1 MSALDHDTTQ
11 AAERLVIREA
21 ALLDD
26 GCWDEWRALFT
37 ADGTYWMP
45 LDPAQPDARLHVSLL
60 FDDAMLMDL
69 RCRRLAAAADDLSSL
84 SLQPL
89 PRVLR
94 FLSNIDVT
102 ADGADGVAVR
112 ANLLAAQHAAGV
124 TRTFH
129 ARVRW
134 ALVRDGAALRIRQ
147 KRVDLLGSGDALP
160 DILVYL

>member
-1 MSALDHDTTQ
+1 MSAADPAVLS
-11 AAERLVIREA
+11 AAERLVIRES

-26 GCWDEWRALFT
+26 GRWDEWRALFT

-45 LDPAQPDARLHVSLL
+45 LDPAQPDPVLHVSLL
-60 FDDAMLMDL
+60 YDDATLMDL
-69 RCRRLAAAADDLSSL
+69 RCRRLAAADDLSSL

-94 FLSNIDVT
+94 FLSSIDVA
-102 ADGADGVAVR
+102 ADDAGGVAVR
-112 ANLLAAQHAAGV
+112 ANLLAAQHAAGT
-124 TRTFH
+124 TRTFY

-134 ALVRDGAALRIRQ
+134 TLTRDGADLRIRQ
-147 KRVDLLGSGDALP
+147 KRVDLLGSGDPLP